1 MLGDAIAHAITHRS
15 QRPVRGGLLPH
26 GQVLERELARGN
38 LDVRAWFKMYVPNIC
53 QELSLGSPD
62 APHVEQQV
70 LHEVKRLAARKHIAG
85 DSHRW
90 FADSDSAAFNM
101 RFRHCRMLVCDL
113 VVIVQNCSPYKI
125 SVSFDDTVA
134 DLFHKFGQGMLV
146 ACGILRE
153 ELMWKVG

>member
-1 MLGDAIAHAITHRS
+1 
-15 QRPVRGGLLPH
+15 
-26 GQVLERELARGN
+26 
-38 LDVRAWFKMYVPNIC
+38 
-53 QELSLGSPD
+53 
-62 APHVEQQV
+62 
-70 LHEVKRLAARKHIAG
+70 
-85 DSHRW
+85 
-90 FADSDSAAFNM
+90 
-101 RFRHCRMLVCDL
+101 MLVCDL